1 MEENV
6 IHSRLDLLIRLQDT
20 TTGMSES
27 ERNARFFYNGEPFQ
41 PIYRYSGNY
50 ILVNHGREN
59 GLMRAEVYGY
69 EPLEVEVDYG
79 TLDENMPAV
88 DLFLIPSE
96 NEYAGE
102 KSLLTLSGR
111 LEGLSFVEA
120 INLSRPL
127 SSTREYDPKRR
138 LLTIYMPN
146 RRMNMVHTW
155 YGIVGQ
161 GKTDFE
167 KIRIMHDLSDRKV
180 LLDEPLS
187 NEFVPNAPICRIIFG
202 KVYPDGR
209 YLLRVRNDG
218 RNLKHLVRYQVGD
231 EVRCKLVDFHQLEGV
246 VLD

>member
-27 ERNARFFYNGEPFQ
+27 ERNAKFFYNGEQ
-41 PIYRYSGNY
+41 IRPIYRSGGNY
-50 ILVNHGREN
+50 ILVNHGRVN
-59 GLMRAEVYGY
+59 GLMRAEVYGF
-69 EPLEVEVDYG
+69 EPLEVEVDYEK
-79 TLDENMPAV
+79 LDENMPAV

-96 NEYAGE
+96 NEFARE
-102 KSLLTLSGR
+102 KDLLTLSGR

-127 SSTREYDPKRR
+127 SSTREYDPKRKI
-138 LLTIYMPN
+138 LTIYMPN

-155 YGIVGQ
+155 YGIVRQ
-161 GKTDFE
+161 GKAEFE
-167 KIRIMHDLSDRKV
+167 KIRILRELSNRKV

-187 NEFVPNAPICRIIFG
+187 QEFVPNAPICRIIFG
-202 KVYPDGR
+202 IVYPDGR
-209 YLLRVRNDG
+209 YLLRVQNDG

-231 EVRCKLVDFHQLEGV
+231 EVRCKLVDFHQLEGAW
-246 VLD
+246 LD